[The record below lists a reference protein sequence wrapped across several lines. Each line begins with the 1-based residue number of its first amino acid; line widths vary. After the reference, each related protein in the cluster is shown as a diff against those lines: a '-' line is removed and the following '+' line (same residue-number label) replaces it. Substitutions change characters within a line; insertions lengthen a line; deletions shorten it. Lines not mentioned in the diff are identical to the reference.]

1 MLIPAP
7 TGWYVHRLFCQSSSF
22 RTCIIIIIIRQSAFI
37 KIPPLLKH
45 SQALCASMAAVTYSD
60 WVVPAPGGNR
70 PDVAGAG
77 TTHTLST
84 GPAVVLR
91 HGCCKDFR
99 ALVALGDV
107 LVWYPVVWPGCILH
121 KT

>member
-1 MLIPAP
+1 MLVCPPLVLLKQPFQDLHHHHHHHHP
-7 TGWYVHRLFCQSSSF
+7 TK
-22 RTCIIIIIIRQSAFI
+22 CIL
-37 KIPPLLKH
+37 KISLLLKH

-77 TTHTLST
+77 ATHTLST

-91 HGCCKDFR
+91 HGCCEDFR

-107 LVWYPVVWPGCILH
+107 LVWYPVVWPGYILH
-121 KT
+121 KTYK